1 MVFAT
6 RHIPATHVAMLLNLD
21 VIFGPFLAVVALGEY
36 PTMLTVVV
44 CIILITVLAG
54 HTAVYESGL
63 DDRPASDW
71 FRFPLCV
78 RAVKVQ
84 HRDRD
89 TGGRGKGEDSWS
101 DCGAAAAVGRAAA
114 AAARA
119 AEGAVHTGTGGDRLC
134 VVVQS

>member
-21 VIFGPFLAVVALGEY
+21 VIFGPFLAVMVLGEY

-44 CIILITVLAG
+44 CIILITVLAC
-54 HTAVYESGL
+54 HTAVYESGFL

-78 RAVKVQ
+78 RAVKAQ
-84 HRDRD
+84 HGDRD
-89 TGGRGKGEDSWS
+89 TKSGYQ
-101 DCGAAAAVGRAAA
+101 APPQAP
-114 AAARA
+114 
-119 AEGAVHTGTGGDRLC
+119 
-134 VVVQS
+134 